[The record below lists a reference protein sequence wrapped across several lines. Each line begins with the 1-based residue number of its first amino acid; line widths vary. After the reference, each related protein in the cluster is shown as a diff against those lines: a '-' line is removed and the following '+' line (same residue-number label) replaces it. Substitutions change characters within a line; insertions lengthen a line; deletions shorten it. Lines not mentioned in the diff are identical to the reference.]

1 MKKHKAGTNDSAA
14 YRADIA
20 GNPESYS
27 CHDSP
32 DGSRRRAG
40 HSMALWENYAISIIE
55 SVGAYRSKSVLSL
68 SFHRVF
74 DSAFQGVRMAA
85 AFSDANNKQEAPS
98 RANSKHIVA
107 GKFTHKPAPKQ
118 QGPAGVDAN
127 QGVES
132 TAASRPEVLQKRVLN
147 VSSTS
152 ALAVSEQIDPC
163 SGDPNFM
170 TSLAR
175 GLAVIQAFSQRQ
187 CELTVSQISGKT
199 GFSRAAVRRCLY
211 TLAKLGF
218 AASDDSRHFHL
229 RPRVLALG
237 HSYISSMP
245 LAAMAQPILENV
257 SHILHESC
265 SIATLDRTDIVYIA
279 RANVTRIMSI
289 DLVVGSR
296 LPAFCTSMGR
306 ILMAD
311 LPAEKLDEFLAHAEF
326 KRYTERT
333 VANAERLRQ
342 ILRLV
347 QRNGYCIVD
356 QELESGLR
364 SMAVPIRDSA
374 GRVVAALNVGA
385 HAQRVS
391 IQDLQVRFLPHLN
404 AAAQE
409 LSRC

>member
-1 MKKHKAGTNDSAA
+1 
-14 YRADIA
+14 
-20 GNPESYS
+20 
-27 CHDSP
+27 
-32 DGSRRRAG
+32 
-40 HSMALWENYAISIIE
+40 
-55 SVGAYRSKSVLSL
+55 
-68 SFHRVF
+68 
-74 DSAFQGVRMAA
+74 MAA
-85 AFSDANNKQEAPS
+85 AFSNPS
-98 RANSKHIVA
+98 SRQQTSNVVASKHAV
-107 GKFTHKPAPKQ
+107 PARPSAKQPLPNRTDSKHPVSGGPGSKQ
-118 QGPAGVDAN
+118 QVPNKPVSHEPVASKPGSNALL
-127 QGVES
+127 
-132 TAASRPEVLQKRVLN
+132 AAPLT
-147 VSSTS
+147 VS
-152 ALAVSEQIDPC
+152 AQIDEY

-187 CELTVSQISGKT
+187 RELTVSQISAKT

-265 SIATLDRTDIVYIA
+265 SIATLDGTDIVYIA

-306 ILMAD
+306 VLMAD
-311 LPAEKLDEFLAHAEF
+311 LSAEKLDEFLSRVEF
-326 KRYTERT
+326 KRHTERT
-333 VANAERLRQ
+333 VTNAEKLRQ

-374 GRVVAALNVGA
+374 GRVVASLNVGA

-391 IQDLQVRFLPHLN
+391 IQDLQVRFLPQLK

-409 LSRC
+409 LCLIVR

>member
-1 MKKHKAGTNDSAA
+1 M
-14 YRADIA
+14 IA
-20 GNPESYS
+20 
-27 CHDSP
+27 
-32 DGSRRRAG
+32 SRG
-40 HSMALWENYAISIIE
+40 I
-55 SVGAYRSKSVLSL
+55 
-68 SFHRVF
+68 
-74 DSAFQGVRMAA
+74 RMAA
-85 AFSDANNKQEAPS
+85 ASSSTGSRQEVTSRPASKQQVTTKPNLKQEVLNAPASKRQVMSAPAPNHEALSKPATKAPS
-98 RANSKHIVA
+98 
-107 GKFTHKPAPKQ
+107 PA
-118 QGPAGVDAN
+118 AL
-127 QGVES
+127 
-132 TAASRPEVLQKRVLN
+132 T
-147 VSSTS
+147 VS
-152 ALAVSEQIDPC
+152 AQIDEY

-187 CELTVSQISGKT
+187 RELTVSQISAKT
-199 GFSRAAVRRCLY
+199 SFSRAAVRRCLY

-218 AASDDSRHFHL
+218 AATDDSRHFHL

-245 LAAMAQPILENV
+245 LAAMAQPVLENV

-306 ILMAD
+306 VLMAE
-311 LPAEKLDEFLAHAEF
+311 LPPEKLDEFLARVEF
-326 KRYTERT
+326 KRHTERT
-333 VANAERLRQ
+333 VANAEKLRQ

-347 QRNGYCIVD
+347 QRNGYAIVD

-385 HAQRVS
+385 HAQRIS
-391 IQDLQVRFLPHLN
+391 IQDLQVRFLPHLR

-409 LSRC
+409 LCLVVR

>member
-1 MKKHKAGTNDSAA
+1 
-14 YRADIA
+14 
-20 GNPESYS
+20 
-27 CHDSP
+27 
-32 DGSRRRAG
+32 
-40 HSMALWENYAISIIE
+40 
-55 SVGAYRSKSVLSL
+55 
-68 SFHRVF
+68 
-74 DSAFQGVRMAA
+74 MAA
-85 AFSDANNKQEAPS
+85 AFSDPGSRQHASNAAASKPVGLARPATKQPLPKS
-98 RANSKHIVA
+98 KDSKH
-107 GKFTHKPAPKQ
+107 PAPGGPSSKQ
-118 QGPAGVDAN
+118 LLPTKPVSNEPA
-127 QGVES
+127 
-132 TAASRPEVLQKRVLN
+132 
-147 VSSTS
+147 SSKPDSNTPPGAPLTMS
-152 ALAVSEQIDPC
+152 AQIDEY

-187 CELTVSQISGKT
+187 RELTVSQISAKT

-245 LAAMAQPILENV
+245 LAAMAQPVLEEV
-257 SHILHESC
+257 SRILHESC

-306 ILMAD
+306 VLMAD
-311 LPAEKLDEFLAHAEF
+311 LPLEKLDEFLARVEF
-326 KRYTERT
+326 KRHTERT
-333 VANAERLRQ
+333 VANADKLRQ

-347 QRNGYCIVD
+347 QRNGYSIVD

-364 SMAVPIRDSA
+364 SMAVPIRGPA

-391 IQDLQVRFLPHLN
+391 IQDLQVRFLPHLK

-409 LSRC
+409 LSLIVR